1 MKADPWQQHHLRK
14 LVELD
19 TELARAAHRAANL
32 AEQKRVDELT
42 VAVTAAEDAVAVVG
56 LALDDLDGAIA
67 KLESEIDGVRKREE
81 RDRKLL
87 DSGVDGKAQAELAHE
102 LETLERR
109 QSALEDSEL
118 EVMEERETLTA
129 RRDENTA
136 TCEQARIDLAE
147 AIAARDAART
157 EIESSQTR
165 LAAERSELT
174 GQIDADLL
182 ALYERQRATTGS
194 GAGVLQ
200 GRRCGACRIE
210 IDRGESARIAAAAA
224 DEVVRCPECG
234 AILLRIEA

>member
-19 TELARAAHRAANL
+19 TEQARAAHRAKNL
-32 AEQKRVDELT
+32 AEQKRVDELA

-56 LALDDLDGAIA
+56 IALDDLDVAIA
-67 KLESEIDGVRKREE
+67 KLETEIDGVRKREE

-87 DSGVDGKAQAELAHE
+87 DSGVDVKAQAELAHE

-109 QSALEDSEL
+109 QSTLEDAEL
-118 EVMEERETLTA
+118 EIMEQRETLQA

-136 TCEQARIDLAE
+136 TCEQVCAE
-147 AIAARDAART
+147 RDEAVAARDAARAEIDAT
-157 EIESSQTR
+157 ETR
-165 LAAERSELT
+165 LTAERTELA

-182 ALYERQRATTGS
+182 ALYERQRATTGA

-210 IDRGESARIAAAAA
+210 IDRGESARIAAAAD
-224 DEVVRCPECG
+224 DEVLRCPECG
-234 AILLRIEA
+234 AILLRIGA